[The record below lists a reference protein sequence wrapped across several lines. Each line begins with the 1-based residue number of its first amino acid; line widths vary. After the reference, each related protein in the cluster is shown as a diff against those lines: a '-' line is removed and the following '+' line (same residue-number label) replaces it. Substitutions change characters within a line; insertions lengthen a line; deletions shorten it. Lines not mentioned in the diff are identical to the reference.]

1 MFQIFEVMRHF
12 TLCLLFFIVNFS
24 CLRSLTINCKFDNDL
39 FFDDLKVAYT
49 CSVVKLVVTNETSR
63 YIKEIKAEPKWE
75 LSPGMTFDSVTQLY
89 IFEQHMTYFP
99 RNFTGFFKNIVA
111 LHAGKNKL
119 EYLEKDDIKEFQ
131 KLRFLYLYSNKL
143 EFLQSDVLQENKEL
157 VYVSLHSNRLKH
169 IGSKM
174 LAPLLKL
181 RTAYFNKNI
190 CIDKQAV
197 HNEHDVA
204 DLRLEIAVKC
214 SDITDEDLFLNLKE
228 NQMRLSQ
235 LEEKID
241 ALTSLVKSMK
251 KT

>member
-1 MFQIFEVMRHF
+1 MRLSALKLLLLIVHF
-12 TLCLLFFIVNFS
+12 SSLS
-24 CLRSLTINCKFDNDL
+24 CLTIHCQFDNDL

-49 CSVVKLVVTNETSR
+49 CSVVNLVVTNETSR
-63 YIKEIKAEPKWE
+63 TIKEIKAAPKWE
-75 LSPGMTFDSVTQLY
+75 HRDGMTNEHITQLY
-89 IFEQHMTYFP
+89 IIDQKMIYFP
-99 RNFTGFFKNIVA
+99 RNFTDFFENIVA
-111 LHAGKNKL
+111 IHAGKNNLK
-119 EYLEKDDIKEFQ
+119 YLEKDDIKEFQ

-143 EFLQSDVLQENKEL
+143 EFLQSDVLQENREL
-157 VYVSLHSNRLKH
+157 EYVSLHSNRLKH

-181 RTAYFNKNI
+181 KTAYFNKNI

-197 HNEHDVA
+197 HSEHDVA
-204 DLRLEIAVKC
+204 DLRLEIAQKC

-241 ALTSLVKSMK
+241 TLTNLVKSMNSSMK
-251 KT
+251 NN

>member
-1 MFQIFEVMRHF
+1 MRHF
-12 TLCLLFFIVNFS
+12 ILCLLFFIVNFS
-24 CLRSLTINCKFDNDL
+24 SLRSLTINCKFDNDL

-63 YIKEIKAEPKWE
+63 NIKEIKAEPRWE
-75 LSPGMTFDSVTQLY
+75 LSSGMTFESVTQLY
-89 IFEQHMTYFP
+89 MIAQHMIYFP
-99 RNFTGFFKNIVA
+99 RNFTGFFQNIVA
-111 LHAGKNKL
+111 LHAGKNNL
-119 EYLEKDDIKEFQ
+119 TYLEKDDMKEFQ

-143 EFLQSDVLQENKEL
+143 EFLQSDVLQENREL
-157 VYVSLHSNRLKH
+157 EYVSLHSNRLKH

-197 HNEHDVA
+197 QNEHDVA
-204 DLRLEIAVKC
+204 DLRLEIAQKC

-241 ALTSLVKSMK
+241 ALTSLVVESMK